1 MTSELAAAAY
11 RSSMVSRFERP
22 HPLDVVISAALAI
35 SGVGEILVPFGS
47 RQGSGSAP
55 VDVAVVVVV
64 AAVLLVRRTHPL
76 APVLAF
82 GLCWGVAAV
91 TAGMFILFYGQAVP
105 LAVAVFSVA
114 RWASPGPRLVGTV
127 AAALCLLG
135 VDVFTPGE
143 REPAELVFLWG
154 VMLLVW
160 LAGFGLR
167 RYEARTVAA
176 TRRAVEAEVSAATA
190 AMQAVV
196 DERTRIARELHDIV
210 AHAVSSM
217 VVQAG
222 AAEQVALDD
231 PRAAQQ
237 ALESIRAYGADA
249 LVEMRRLVGILRD
262 DGDSPSLSPQPGLGS
277 LGDLVQD
284 ASAAGLSV
292 RLTVTGRER
301 PLPAGLDLSVYR
313 IVQEALSNV
322 RRHAHASR
330 VEVSLAY
337 ADDRVSVEVV
347 DDGLGPA
354 GSGDPGHGL
363 IGMRERAA
371 LFGGRVDAGSPDGHG
386 FTVRADFP
394 VVA

>member
-1 MTSELAAAAY
+1 MVRRLA
-11 RSSMVSRFERP
+11 RP
-22 HPLDVVISAALAI
+22 RPLDVVISVALAVA
-35 SGVGEILVPFGS
+35 GVGEILVPFGS

-55 VDVAVVVVV
+55 AGVVVVLVV

-76 APVLAF
+76 APVAAF
-82 GLCWGVAAV
+82 GLGWGA
-91 TAGMFILFYGQAVP
+91 TALSVGMFILFYGQAVP

-114 RWASPGPRLVGTV
+114 RWGTPRSRLVGTLAAV
-127 AAALCLLG
+127 ACLIG

-154 VMLLVW
+154 VLLLVW
-160 LAGFGLR
+160 LAGFGLQ
-167 RYEARTVAA
+167 RYEVRTAA
-176 TRRAVEAEVSAATA
+176 ANRRAVEAEVTAATA

-237 ALESIRAYGADA
+237 ALASIRAYGADA

-262 DGDSPSLSPQPGLGS
+262 DNDSASLSPQPGLGS

-284 ASAAGLSV
+284 ASAGGLSV
-292 RLTVTGRER
+292 RLTVTGQER

-313 IVQEALSNV
+313 IIQEALSNV

-337 ADDRVSVEVV
+337 TDDRVSVEVV
-347 DDGLGPA
+347 DDGHGPA
-354 GSGDPGHGL
+354 GSTGSAGSVEPGHGL

-371 LFGGRVDAGSPDGHG
+371 LFGGRVDTGSLDGHG
-386 FTVRADFP
+386 FRVRADFP